1 MLDLPFKALTFATD
15 LVGLTGRKAPSS
27 QSGSAHDFSF
37 TDIRGTDLPLAG
49 FAGRALLVVNTASKC
64 GFTKQL
70 QGLQEIYD
78 TYRERGFVV
87 LGVPS
92 NDFAGQEPGSE
103 ADIQSFCELNYGV
116 SFPMTAKQ
124 RVSGTDAHP
133 LFSWLGEQ
141 LGMLSAPR
149 WNFYKY
155 LIDPDGHAIDWFAS
169 TTPPASGSVVRAIEA
184 VLPA

>member
-15 LVGLTGRKAPSS
+15 LVGLTGRKAPDQ

-37 TDIRGTDLPLAG
+37 TDIRGNTLALSD

-64 GFTKQL
+64 GFTSQL
-70 QGLQEIYD
+70 KGLQEVYD
-78 TYRERGFVV
+78 TYRQRGFVV

-92 NDFAGQEPGSE
+92 NDFAGQEPGNES
-103 ADIQSFCELNYGV
+103 DIASFCELNYGV

-124 RVSGTDAHP
+124 RVSGSNAHP
-133 LFSWLGEQ
+133 LFGWIREQ
-141 LGMLSAPR
+141 LGLLSAPR

-155 LIDPDGHAIDWFAS
+155 LIDPNGHAVDWFAS
-169 TTPPASGSVVRAIEA
+169 TTAPNAGPLVRGIEA
-184 VLPA
+184 VLPD